1 MSADPDVTM
10 RGVLEIKEYGRSKR
24 VCKLVA
30 CPFCTHEFEENE
42 ARWKHFL
49 DEHGPEDAGLS
60 PIGERYESRD
70 LFKEPELVTDGGFD
84 IIAPDCEDCGER
96 RAGAIVDERELCAG
110 CALEAELGR

>member
-30 CPFCTHEFEENE
+30 CPFCGYEFGYKEP
-42 ARWKHFL
+42 RWKHFL
-49 DEHGPEDAGLS
+49 DEHEPEDTGLS
-60 PIGERYESRD
+60 PFGKRPASGP
-70 LFKEPELVTDGGFD
+70 LFDEPELVTDGGFD
-84 IIAPDCEDCGER
+84 ISAPDCESCGER

-110 CALEAELGR
+110 CALDAELGR

>member
-30 CPFCTHEFEENE
+30 CPFCTHEFQENE

-49 DEHGPEDAGLS
+49 DEHDPVDAGLS
-60 PIGERYESRD
+60 PKGERPATGA
-70 LFKEPELVTDGGFD
+70 LFDEPELVTDGGFE
-84 IIAPDCEDCGER
+84 ISVPDCADCGER
-96 RAGAIVDERELCAG
+96 RAGAIVDNRDLCAG